1 MEPHPSASKPASGES
16 RLHGHLDDGV
26 VETLRHAH
34 ALTAGHD
41 FNHAFESV
49 GVRVRVDVVTLAVVA
64 VADDFQVALSCS
76 TTTGCDP
83 SCVRLNAPCP
93 A

>member
-1 MEPHPSASKPASGES
+1 M
-16 RLHGHLDDGV
+16 

-64 VADDFQVALSCS
+64 VADDFQVVPL
-76 TTTGCDP
+76 
-83 SCVRLNAPCP
+83 RLDDDGDGIRHAFG
-93 A
+93 